1 MRISVTVSALI
12 WWAVAVT
19 ADMEEEDTEFTNTW
33 VAEIH
38 GGERIARRVAR
49 DHGYVYEG
57 PVSASTPT
65 TVPRLIRNM
74 PVEVTIE
81 TKSEEHNNKK
91 RTCLFMLNFE

>member
-1 MRISVTVSALI
+1 MVSAVI

-19 ADMEEEDTEFTNTW
+19 ADMEEDTEFTNTW

-57 PVSASTPT
+57 PVSASTPNY
-65 TVPRLIRNM
+65 L
-74 PVEVTIE
+74 
-81 TKSEEHNNKK
+81 
-91 RTCLFMLNFE
+91 